1 MKILRVILENFRGVK
16 SATYEFFYKTRIKGC
31 NGSGKSTIISAIL
44 WVLADKD
51 YALISNPVIRPVGAI
66 DEVVPSVTI
75 DMVIGDKPVQLQK
88 SQKLKRSKTGT
99 VSLTNSYMIN
109 SVPKSEKDF
118 KEYLTDLGFDFDK
131 FLPCSHPAVLLS
143 GINNKKER
151 TALRNM
157 LFEMASDITDWD
169 VASKDPELSELAA
182 LLKDYDT
189 EEVSAMQNNTLRKI
203 RDNYGKDGEILRAKI
218 EGLAD
223 AKVDIDADSIKAEIA
238 ECDIRLAEV
247 ENQIQKKKDEFAE
260 KMKKSSNLMD
270 MKFTL
275 SKMEDEAN
283 REMSEK
289 KSALNKDIFELE
301 YKIKSLSRES
311 SLTDSSLLTEESGLK
326 ETKEKLK
333 KNKDIYDKSRKF
345 EVSKLNLTCPT
356 CGQELPR
363 DSAEK
368 IIKTEYEKHENRMH
382 MFEDAIS
389 KQEIVIK
396 NHKSRIKKL
405 KEDSKSFKK
414 SINELTEEMES
425 KKAELEKLSSVPEA
439 DVSKIPGYKKL
450 EKEILEMEESLP
462 KTSAPDVYDE
472 EVRKREIQIEK
483 SQLQQELSK
492 ADNNKRID
500 KRIEKLR
507 QDQINYEQKKADA
520 EMILDQLKTLNMKKN
535 RLLQDSVNKNFKLVK
550 WCLFT
555 VLKNGEFRDA
565 CIPTINGKTF
575 GESMNTGLET
585 MAKLDAMSGIQKF
598 YKLDYPIFL
607 DNAEH
612 LDKWSLEKLPAEHQ
626 MIVLTV
632 TDDKELKV
640 EGE

>member
-1 MKILRVILENFRGVK
+1 MKIIKVILENFRGAK
-16 SATYEFFYKTRIKGC
+16 SATYDLFSKTKISGR

-44 WVLADKD
+44 WVLRDVD
-51 YALISNPVIRPVGAI
+51 VTLRSNPPVRNVRAI
-66 DEVVPSVTI
+66 DEEAVSVTLE
-75 DMVIGDKPVQLQK
+75 MVICDKPVQVQK
-88 SQKLKRSKTGT
+88 VQKLKRSKTGT
-99 VSLTNSYMIN
+99 VSLTNAYMVN

-118 KEYLTDLGFDFDK
+118 KEYLTSLGFDFDK

-203 RDNYGKDGEILRAKI
+203 RENYGKDGEILRAKI

-223 AKVDIDADSIKAEIA
+223 AKVEVEEDIIKAKIA
-238 ECDIRLAEV
+238 ECDLRLAEV
-247 ENQIQKKKDEFAE
+247 DGQIERKKKEFAD
-260 KMKKSSNLMD
+260 KMKKSSDLMD
-270 MKFTL
+270 KKFQL
-275 SKMEDEAN
+275 SRLEEDAN
-283 REMSEK
+283 REVSEK
-289 KSALNKDIFELE
+289 KSELRKKIFEVE
-301 YKIKSLSRES
+301 YKIKSLDRETS
-311 SLTDSSLLTEESGLK
+311 MTDSALTSEKSRLN

-333 KNKDIYDKSRKF
+333 KNREIYEKSKDFKVD
-345 EVSKLNLTCPT
+345 KLNLHCPT

-368 IIKTEYEKHENRMH
+368 IINTEYEKHENKVH
-382 MFEDAIS
+382 MFEDAIC

-396 NHKSRIKKL
+396 NCKVRIKKL
-405 KEDSKSFKK
+405 KEDSESFKK
-414 SINELTEEMES
+414 SAQDLSEELET
-425 KKAELEKLSSVPEA
+425 KKAELAKLESMPEA
-439 DVSKIPGYKKL
+439 DTSKIPGYKKL

-472 EVRKREIQIEK
+472 EVRKKEIEIEK
-483 SQLQQELSK
+483 SQYQQELSK

-507 QDQINYEQKKADA
+507 QDQINYEQKKANA

-535 RLLQDSVNKNFKLVK
+535 RLLQDSVNSNFKLVK

-585 MAKLDAMSGIQKF
+585 MAKLDAMNGIQKF

-612 LDKWSLEKLPAEHQ
+612 LDKWNLAQLPTEHQ